1 MINADWNSRN
11 IFLFWRDFIRL
22 FMYRD
27 TCTYII
33 CKFYTGDIL
42 LSFGFNAAWVPEFI
56 YGNPHVVS
64 NWVKIKEE
72 KKYTK
77 INELKNNLIRFF
89 DIKKILIWSDEIT
102 QLKLKLSKKQLF
114 LPNDLSR
121 ICSPL
126 MVLQNEKNA
135 FLINILLICLYLII
149 RKV

>member
-56 YGNPHVVS
+56 YSLKLSKNQRG
-64 NWVKIKEE
+64 

-135 FLINILLICLYLII
+135 FLINILLICLYLMI

>member
-1 MINADWNSRN
+1 MACS
-11 IFLFWRDFIRL
+11 L
-22 FMYRD
+22 
-27 TCTYII
+27 
-33 CKFYTGDIL
+33 K
-42 LSFGFNAAWVPEFI
+42 LSKNQRGT
-56 YGNPHVVS
+56 
-64 NWVKIKEE
+64 
-72 KKYTK
+72 KYTK

-149 RKV
+149 RNV

>member
-33 CKFYTGDIL
+33 CIFYTGDIL
-42 LSFGFNAAWVPEFI
+42 LSFGFNAALSSGVYIW
-56 YGNPHVVS
+56 HVVS

>member
-1 MINADWNSRN
+1 M
-11 IFLFWRDFIRL
+11 
-22 FMYRD
+22 
-27 TCTYII
+27 
-33 CKFYTGDIL
+33 L
-42 LSFGFNAAWVPEFI
+42 LEFRSL
-56 YGNPHVVS
+56 YVACSLKLSKNQRG
-64 NWVKIKEE
+64 K

-77 INELKNNLIRFF
+77 INELKNNLIRSV

-102 QLKLKLSKKQLF
+102 QLKLKLSNKQLF
-114 LPNDLSR
+114 LPNGLSR